1 MSQGKIK
8 LYKNSERNVTVAHQ
22 PYVPQYQILGLD
34 PEEYKISTIPSDTPI
49 SKGSEVNP
57 RDKKP
62 VMRTSI
68 PTNSVQ
74 KKNSIPNVGHNRDYT
89 WSGVDN
95 QIIDDLADVEIMSPM
110 IDNNDYISDD
120 ALGVVSQDVNNKEKI
135 ESASDLSS
143 VKEDEY
149 VLIVNETIICSGDLK
164 VVESQVKDLVF
175 GDHELCDGQP
185 IPVQELIVMK
195 RVAIKI
201 GVFLE

>member
-1 MSQGKIK
+1 MSQGKVK
-8 LYKNSERNVTVAHQ
+8 LYKNSERNVTAAHQ

-34 PEEYKISTIPSDTPI
+34 PEEYKSSTIPSETPI

-62 VMRTSI
+62 FMRANMATD
-68 PTNSVQ
+68 SVQ

-89 WSGVDN
+89 WSGVDDE
-95 QIIDDLADVEIMSPM
+95 IIDDLTDVEVMSPM

-120 ALGVVSQDVNNKEKI
+120 ALGLVSQDFNKKEKI
-135 ESASDLSS
+135 ESASDMSV

-149 VLIVNETIICSGDLK
+149 VLIVNETIICSGDLQI
-164 VVESQVKDLVF
+164 VESQVRDLVF

-195 RVAIKI
+195 RVPIKI